1 MSKKRKSDQ
10 LNISKIYLPIFIG
23 LGVVAWLFLR
33 EFDPKTFK
41 GTHFTLESVGYIFLA
56 FLFIF
61 GRDFGIIWRF
71 RQMTDKQLG
80 WLQAFKVHILS
91 EFTSAVTP
99 AAVGGSALVIL
110 FLNKEGVRIGKSTTI
125 MISNLF
131 LDELFFV
138 LMCPVIFTILPVHEV
153 FNSTSIL
160 SVGIQYAFWGIYAIV
175 ASWTFILYIVLFH
188 RPDFIIRF
196 CNWIFKFRLFRRWE
210 SKINQ
215 FLEQLITASH
225 ENSQKPFKFWI
236 RAFGTTALSWTS
248 RFLVVNA
255 LFMAFTPVSNHLL
268 IFARQILLWIVMK
281 VIPTPGSS
289 GVSEYAF
296 KEYYSDINL
305 GSGPVLLI
313 TVIWRII
320 SYYLYL
326 IFGAIIL
333 PKWFKNSFGN
343 NKEEELNEVVNL

>member
-1 MSKKRKSDQ
+1 MKKVKSDQ

-23 LGVVAWLFLR
+23 IGVIVWLFLR
-33 EFDPKTFK
+33 EFDPDTFK
-41 GTHFTLESVGYIFLA
+41 HVRFNMGSIGFILLA

-61 GRDFGIIWRF
+61 GRDFGLIWRF
-71 RQMTDKQLG
+71 RQMTDKQLT
-80 WLQAFKVHILS
+80 WRQAFQVHVLS

-138 LMCPVIFTILPVHEV
+138 LVCPVIFIVLPVHEV
-153 FNSTSIL
+153 FDSGSIL
-160 SVGIQYAFWGIYAIV
+160 SVGIQYAFWGIYSV
-175 ASWTFILYIVLFH
+175 VTFWTLSLYVLLFH
-188 RPDFIIRF
+188 RPDLISRF
-196 CNWIFKFRLFRRWE
+196 ANWVFQFKFLRRWE
-210 SKINQ
+210 DKINK
-215 FLEQLITASH
+215 FSEQLLTASH
-225 ENSQKPFKFWI
+225 ENSKKPLKFWLK
-236 RAFGTTALSWTS
+236 AFGTTSLSWIS

-255 LFMAFTPVSNHLL
+255 LFMAFTPISNHLL
-268 IFARQILLWIVMK
+268 IFARQILLWFVMK
-281 VIPTPGSS
+281 ITPTPGSS

-305 GSGPVLLI
+305 GSGPILVI

-320 SYYLYL
+320 SYYMYL
-326 IFGAIIL
+326 IFGALIL
-333 PKWFKNSFGN
+333 PKWFKDSFGN
-343 NKEEELNEVVNL
+343 GNQKETVTDQ